1 METDDDHFEKMDGH
15 ALPQHRV
22 ESLEELWALIKFRLV
37 AQGSVERIDAEID
50 RMVRAW
56 VEHIDASAERAEQ
69 FRTRLFALARE
80 ALTEDD
86 EAMRK
91 RPH

>member
-1 METDDDHFEKMDGH
+1 
-15 ALPQHRV
+15 
-22 ESLEELWALIKFRLV
+22 
-37 AQGSVERIDAEID
+37 
-50 RMVRAW
+50 MVRAW

-69 FRTRLFALARE
+69 FRSRLFALARE